1 MTFWNPLAWSFP
13 APSAVCKNITVELD
27 ASGVGHA
34 DASNIGGDSKDACG
48 IDSLVLNRSSFDCAN
63 IGANAVT
70 LTATD
75 VNGNEGTCQTTVTV
89 EDNEGPTA
97 ACQDI
102 FVQLDDSGVA
112 SITPDQVDNG
122 SSDACGV
129 ASLALNV
136 DTFSYSEVGDNIITL
151 TATDT
156 QGNVDTC
163 TATVFVADVPS
174 SSPSLLPSTSPSERP
189 SLSPSES
196 PSDVSS

>member
-1 MTFWNPLAWSFP
+1 MRERINGIGKP
-13 APSAVCKNITVELD
+13 AEVRHDGARKRKSCRQNFRR
-27 ASGVGHA
+27 
-34 DASNIGGDSKDACG
+34 DSRQARGSQLLLLRTLLCDYYAAFG
-48 IDSLVLNRSSFDCAN
+48 IMQF
-63 IGANAVT
+63 
-70 LTATD
+70 
-75 VNGNEGTCQTTVTV
+75 
-89 EDNEGPTA
+89 
-97 ACQDI
+97 
-102 FVQLDDSGVA
+102 
-112 SITPDQVDNG
+112 TPDQVDNG

-129 ASLALNV
+129 ASLNL
-136 DTFSYSEVGDNIITL
+136 DTFSCSEAGDNIIAL